1 MRNMNRRSYIVCTI
15 ALAAAVLTGSEFAIA
30 QTKRQISRSQL
41 DAMFSQMRAKTP
53 WNVDSPLLWGYFF
66 LDGSR
71 VKLELAA
78 SELTSKGYR
87 VVGIDPAGVG
97 RYRLHVERIEV
108 HSPASLDFR
117 NQELYALAERLEI
130 ASYDGMDVGPV
141 GPPTRK

>member
-1 MRNMNRRSYIVCTI
+1 M
-15 ALAAAVLTGSEFAIA
+15 A
-30 QTKRQISRSQL
+30 QTQRKIPRSQL

-53 WNVDSPLLWGYFF
+53 WNVDGPLLWGYFF

-78 SELTSKGYR
+78 SELASKGYR
-87 VVGIDPAGVG
+87 VVGIEPAGAG

-108 HSPASLDFR
+108 HSPASLDSR
-117 NQELYALAERLEI
+117 NQELYALADRLEI

-141 GPPTRK
+141 GPMTKK

>member
-1 MRNMNRRSYIVCTI
+1 MNRRFSIVFTV
-15 ALAAAVLTGSEFAIA
+15 ALAAAVPTGSEFAIA
-30 QTKRQISRSQL
+30 KTKRQISRSQL
-41 DAMFSQMRAKTP
+41 DAMFSQM
-53 WNVDSPLLWGYFF
+53 LWGYFF

-87 VVGIDPAGVG
+87 VVGIEPADVG

-108 HSPASLDFR
+108 HSPASLDSR